1 MIESDSDQGEPEAS
15 EPGGAVSRCVFVPC
29 CQCGQFVL
37 YTDTPLERSLGAK
50 RKCLLCLRARLGGP
64 DAPGAEERAALM
76 QSFLNVF
83 PK

>member
-1 MIESDSDQGEPEAS
+1 MIENDLDQDESAVS
-15 EPGGAVSRCVFVPC
+15 EPGDVVPRCVFVPC

-37 YTDTPLERSLGAK
+37 YTDTPLERSIGAA
-50 RKCLLCLRARLGGP
+50 RKCLLCLRARFGGP